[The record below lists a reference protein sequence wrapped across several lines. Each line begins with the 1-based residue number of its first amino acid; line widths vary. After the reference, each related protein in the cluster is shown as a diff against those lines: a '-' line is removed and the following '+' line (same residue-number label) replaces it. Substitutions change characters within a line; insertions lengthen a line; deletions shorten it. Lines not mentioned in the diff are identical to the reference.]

1 MKNIDYDHIELK
13 IEKND
18 ILSIKNILQK
28 LFENNNNKKLRIRSL
43 HLTHSSLTSLS
54 FLNDYIKFET
64 LENFNCSENSLI
76 FIGIK
81 LDLESLM
88 SLDCSSNRI
97 PILDSIIKSVG
108 TNNNLTTLIL
118 ENCSLLSIEGIQSF
132 YNLRK
137 LVLKNNKLY
146 NISELSYLKE
156 LEYLDFSSNNIININ
171 AIEGLYNLT
180 TLIFSQNNVSNI
192 SCLYGLTK
200 VRHLDISMNKK
211 IISLT
216 GVQNMKMLEC
226 IICDFCGIHSLIEL
240 QGNSNIRKISIESNN
255 LDSIDDILTMENLK
269 ELNIKYNKIK
279 RYQINKRYIDY
290 IISYFFPKEHDP
302 ITEKFKSLDLLEK

>member
-1 MKNIDYDHIELK
+1 MNNIQYNHLELN

-28 LFENNNNKKLRIRSL
+28 LFENNNNKKLRIKSL
-43 HLTHSSLTSLS
+43 HLTHSSLTSIS
-54 FLNDYIKFET
+54 FLNDYIKFDT
-64 LENFNCSENSLI
+64 LENFNCSDNNLI

-81 LDLESLM
+81 LDFKSILSLN
-88 SLDCSSNRI
+88 CSSNRI

-108 TNNNLTTLIL
+108 IKNNLTTLIL
-118 ENCSLLSIEGIQSF
+118 ENCNLLSIEGIETF
-132 YNLRK
+132 YNLQK
-137 LVLKNNKLY
+137 LILKNNKLY
-146 NISELSYLKE
+146 NISELSFLKE
-156 LEYLDFSSNNIININ
+156 LEYLDFSSNNITNIN
-171 AIEGLYNLT
+171 ALEGLYNLS
-180 TLIFSQNNVSNI
+180 TLIFSQNNISNI

-200 VRHLDISMNKK
+200 IRHLDISMNKK

-226 IICDFCGIHSLIEL
+226 IICDFCGIYSLIEL

-269 ELNIKYNKIK
+269 ELNIKYNKINK
-279 RYQINKRYIDY
+279 YQFNKRYINY
-290 IISYFFPKEHDP
+290 ITSYFFSREDS
-302 ITEKFKSLDLLEK
+302 IVEKLKSLDLLEK